1 LKHSKKNN
9 RRAFVKLCGSTALAV
24 TVNPRLLAQENQTA
38 RFYHRARLVDHN
50 DQPIT
55 ENQLQIGTSYIF
67 SYPYVTT
74 PCFLINLGRPA
85 IEKAELETKQGDKYQ
100 WPGGVGA
107 KRSIVAF
114 SAICAHKMS
123 HPARSV
129 SFINYRHEKVSF
141 TNGKEFPESRSQVI
155 FCCSE
160 NSVYDPASGGKVLG
174 GPAPQPLAA
183 VLLDYDG
190 KSGELFASGTMGGE
204 MFDPFF
210 EKFGFRLSLENKVKD
225 VRTLIVE
232 KTEVVTIEQYSASK
246 RLCG

>member
-1 LKHSKKNN
+1 MKKSNNKN
-9 RRAFVKLCGSTALAV
+9 RREFVKLCGSTALAV
-24 TVNPRLLAQENQTA
+24 SVNPKILAQENQTA
-38 RFYHRARLVDHN
+38 RHYHRVRLVDG
-50 DQPIT
+50 DDKPIT
-55 ENQLQIGTSYIF
+55 ANQLEIGKSYIF

-85 IEKAELETKQGDKYQ
+85 VEKTELETKQGDKYQ
-100 WPGGVGA
+100 WPGGVGP
-107 KRSIVAF
+107 KQSIVAF

-141 TNGKEFPESRSQVI
+141 TNGKESAESRSQVI

-160 NSVYDPASGGKVLG
+160 NSVYDPANGGQVLG

-183 VLLDYDG
+183 VLLDYDNS
-190 KSGELFASGTMGGE
+190 SGALFATGTMGGE

-210 EKFGFRLSLENKVKD
+210 EKFGFRLSLENKVED
-225 VRTLIVE
+225 VRTPISE
-232 KTEVVTIEQYSASK
+232 ATEVVTIEQYSASQ